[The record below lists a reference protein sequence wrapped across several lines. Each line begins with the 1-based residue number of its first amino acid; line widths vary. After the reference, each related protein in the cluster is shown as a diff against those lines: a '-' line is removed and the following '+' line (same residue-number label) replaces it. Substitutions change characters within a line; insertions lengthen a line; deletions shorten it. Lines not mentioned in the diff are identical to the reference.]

1 MAPEF
6 EPVTEGR
13 ILALDLGQRRIG
25 LAVSDPL
32 RLTAQGLETLQ
43 RANNRQDFAALAKLI
58 SQWNVSLLLI
68 GYPLRMSGEEGR
80 QAQSAR
86 LFAELLS
93 VRTGVPYRL
102 WDERLTTVE
111 AQRVLRQ
118 SRASIARRARAVDRL
133 SAVILLQS
141 YLDSLAHSSPW
152 GETPP

>member
-6 EPVTEGR
+6 EPVREDR

-86 LFAELLS
+86 LFADS
-93 VRTGVPYRL
+93 SQCVPACPIDFGTNGSPP
-102 WDERLTTVE
+102 WKPIECC
-111 AQRVLRQ
+111 
-118 SRASIARRARAVDRL
+118 ARAGPASHAAPVR
-133 SAVILLQS
+133 
-141 YLDSLAHSSPW
+141 
-152 GETPP
+152 